1 MDSTTMYR
9 GEDKEEEIIFE
20 WRGKRYLIRDE
31 ERGEFILSDF
41 HYCVSIGDWDTIT
54 NRITNGLKWGWL
66 EEL

>member
-1 MDSTTMYR
+1 M
-9 GEDKEEEIIFE
+9 EFE

-31 ERGEFILSDF
+31 DRGDIILSDF
-41 HYCVSIGDWDTIT
+41 QYCVSIGDWDTIT

>member
-20 WRGKRYLIRDE
+20 WRGKKYLIRDE
-31 ERGEFILSDF
+31 DRGEQLLRDF

-54 NRITNGLKWGWL
+54 NRIINGTKWGWL